1 MENLV
6 LRDTN
11 STVLVVDDEVEL
23 RWLFADFLSQV
34 GFHVLQAGTADDAI
48 RQLQNGAVVHI
59 VFSDVN
65 MPGTMDGIALA
76 RWLRQNR
83 PEIKVVLASG
93 QAQPDTAEL
102 LCDGGAMLKKP
113 FHLHSMA
120 SRLLNVCRA

>member
-6 LRDTN
+6 LRDIN

-23 RWLFADFLSQV
+23 RWLLADFLSQV

-48 RQLQNGAVVHI
+48 RKLQNGAVVHI

-65 MPGTMDGIALA
+65 MPETMDGIALA
-76 RWLRQNR
+76 RWLRENR

-93 QAQPDTAEL
+93 QVQPDTAEL
-102 LCDGGAMLKKP
+102 YDGGAILKKP
-113 FHLHSMA
+113 FHLHAMA